1 MEIKGFISAI
11 LPKVTGV
18 SKSSGKNWS
27 AVDFVIETEEMYK
40 KHICLKLF
48 GEEKVDD
55 FLGKYKVGDEVNTF
69 FDIDAHEYQGRWFN
83 SVNCWKVESLKEQ
96 PQPQKES
103 QHEPKGVL
111 HSEPPAA
118 ANTAAGDADDLPF

>member
-27 AVDFVIETEEMYK
+27 AVDFVIETEEMYPRK
-40 KHICLKLF
+40 VCLKLF

-55 FLGKYKVGDEVNTF
+55 FIGKYKVGDEVKAC

-83 SVNCWKVESLKEQ
+83 SVNCWKVESAKEQ
-96 PQPQKES
+96 PQPS
-103 QHEPKGVL
+103 NEPKGIL
-111 HSEPPAA
+111 HDNIPV
-118 ANTAAGDADDLPF
+118 NTAPDTTGDADDLPF